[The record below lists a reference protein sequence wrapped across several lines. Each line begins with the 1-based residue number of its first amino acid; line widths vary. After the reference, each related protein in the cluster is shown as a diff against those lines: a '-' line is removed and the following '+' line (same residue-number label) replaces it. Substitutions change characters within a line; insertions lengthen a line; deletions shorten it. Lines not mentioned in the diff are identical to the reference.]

1 MNSLSTS
8 MLQTPKNPLWF
19 KITGFL
25 QQNWGMVVDNS
36 PNDACIYFFDDHGV
50 VFDKLTYPSGAQA
63 DHALA
68 FNGYTPLVDEPGFK
82 AIAGEPRF
90 PLTHS
95 DRMSRPVYSSGEYWR
110 EPPDLERIKFR
121 RILTPQG
128 LERFIDAQSTVI
140 EQALEELKNG
150 EKSSHWMW
158 FVFPQL
164 SGLGRSSKS
173 KKYGIVNIEEAL
185 EYLSHPIL
193 GKRLRLCFQLTL
205 MHSEKS
211 AKEIFGPIDSIKLR
225 SCATLFNQVDKCA
238 DSEFARAL
246 KIFFGGKLDQRTL
259 ELL

>member
-1 MNSLSTS
+1 
-8 MLQTPKNPLWF
+8 
-19 KITGFL
+19 
-25 QQNWGMVVDNS
+25 MVVDNS

-110 EPPDLERIKFR
+110 QPPDLERVKFR

-128 LERFIDAQSTVI
+128 LERFIDAQSPVI
-140 EQALEELKNG
+140 DQALVELKEG
-150 EKSSHWMW
+150 VKHSHWMW

-164 SGLGRSSKS
+164 SGLGRSADS
-173 KKYGIVNIEEAL
+173 KKYGIVDIEEADD
-185 EYLSHPIL
+185 YLTDPTL
-193 GKRLRLCFQLTL
+193 GERLRLCFQLVL
-205 MHSEKS
+205 LHSDKS
-211 AKEIFGPIDSIKLR
+211 AEDIFGHTDAMKLR
-225 SCATLFNQVDKCA
+225 SCATLFNQVDRRE
-238 DSEFARAL
+238 DSEFARTL
-246 KIFFGGKLDQRTL
+246 KIFFGGKLDKMTL
-259 ELL
+259 DLL